1 MLLRKKTFEEA
12 DHKAETEITKKE
24 KGVVLQRNRSQKK
37 DMGQRNWGFNTI
49 KKNKIQ
55 TFLGIKTHKKQLRDS
70 GRTDRRKEILNKK
83 TARTP

>member
-1 MLLRKKTFEEA
+1 MLVRKKTFEEA
-12 DHKAETEITKKE
+12 DHKAETEITKQE
-24 KGVVLQRNRSQKK
+24 K

-55 TFLGIKTHKKQLRDS
+55 TFRLGIKTQKKQLHDS
-70 GRTDRRKEILNKK
+70 GRTDRSKEILNKK

>member
-1 MLLRKKTFEEA
+1 MLVRKKTFEEA
-12 DHKAETEITKKE
+12 DHKAETEITKQE
-24 KGVVLQRNRSQKK
+24 K

-55 TFLGIKTHKKQLRDS
+55 TFRLGIKTQKKTAP
-70 GRTDRRKEILNKK
+70 RTDRSKEILNKK